1 MSVSFSDVRV
11 VARAAVVLVWVRRSL
26 RDSTYHEVREL
37 LANRL
42 SSDGEEAGNRDRFDE
57 ARRVGQLVNGVANKL
72 PLDLNCVP
80 RTLTTW
86 YLLGRRGIIA
96 DMPIGVRTSEDSER
110 VFHTWAEV
118 NGIPVN
124 DRRDVA
130 TRYTLFGT
138 DLASVRR
145 WEP

>member
-96 DMPIGVRTSEDSER
+96 DMPVPGASAAGNAMQARDRANARTETHDTIR
-110 VFHTWAEV
+110 
-118 NGIPVN
+118 
-124 DRRDVA
+124 
-130 TRYTLFGT
+130 
-138 DLASVRR
+138 
-145 WEP
+145 